1 MKTSKKCL
9 PDWIVKRIEFEQENE
24 CVNSAI
30 VGVTALYIVGVV
42 GLFVFKPFG
51 GENLWMESCL
61 AICLLALIIAS
72 GFFFVARVTLLQRKR
87 IKASKF
93 YEKAK
98 SEIEQAVS
106 DIEKA
111 ATDAERSDAKR
122 RKNEAEQRKA
132 EWREELNAL
141 FVKVKED
148 D

>member
-1 MKTSKKCL
+1 MKTRKKSL

-72 GFFFVARVTLLQRKR
+72 GFIFVARVALLERQR
-87 IKASKF
+87 IKAYKF

-98 SEIEQAVS
+98 SDIEQAID
-106 DIEKA
+106 DIVKA
-111 ATDAERSDAKR
+111 ATEIEESVAKR
-122 RKNEAEQRKA
+122 RKSEAEQRKA
-132 EWREELNAL
+132 EWKEELNAL

-148 D
+148 N